1 MAYER
6 VSTEAVLKGKVRK
19 EFAWTIISDYSR
31 YEAIMENVDKVNVI
45 EKTPTNGK
53 SEWFVTVEEAPLRW
67 VERDYYDVAN
77 YELRFESIDGD
88 FENINGTWKVED
100 FQNEGIKIYFTI
112 DYNLG
117 IPVIEE
123 VLGHILKEK
132 MKTNIDSMIHAIKE
146 ELTRSQVDDRKYPR
160 HNIGKYS
167 NIKLNGKDI
176 RAYVVNVSQK
186 GMMFYYDGLFDAA
199 QVAVKIGEIAFD
211 AEPLFNDLK
220 HKNCRLIFKE
230 ALSEPNMGKMV
241 QTLTTTSDRAHERQ
255 LVEKH
260 TSLIFGERV
269 LPVFLI
275 NISPRG
281 MLFKY
286 DGTFEWH
293 DDPFE
298 IGGISLSAR
307 EIHHDTGSGTVR
319 IQFNRTID
327 EADYASILETL

>member
-1 MAYER
+1 MGYER
-6 VSTEAVLKGKVRK
+6 VSTEAILKGKVRK

-31 YEAIMENVDKVNVI
+31 YEAFMENVDRVNI
-45 EKTPTNGK
+45 LEKSATEGK

-67 VERDYYDVAN
+67 VERDFYDSDN
-77 YELRFESIDGD
+77 HELRFESIDGD
-88 FENINGTWKVED
+88 FENINGKWKVED

-160 HNIGKYS
+160 HNIGRYN
-167 NIKLNGKDI
+167 NINLNGKDI
-176 RAYVVNVSQK
+176 RAYIVNISQK
-186 GMMFYYDGLFDAA
+186 GMMFYYDGLFDAPD
-199 QVAVKIGEIAFD
+199 VVVKINDLSIG
-211 AEPLFNDLK
+211 AELLFNDLK
-220 HKNCRLIFKE
+220 HKNCRIIFKN
-230 ALSEPNMGKMV
+230 ALGEKQIAELV
-241 QTLTTTSDRAHERQ
+241 QLLTATSTRAHERR

-260 TSLIFGERV
+260 TSLMFGERV

-275 NISPRG
+275 NISPKG

-293 DDPFE
+293 YDPFE

-307 EIHHDTGSGTVR
+307 EIHHDTASGTVR
-319 IQFNRTID
+319 IQFDHTVN
-327 EADYASILETL
+327 EEDYASILKKL